1 MRTQQQPI
9 DRARLTVSSIVNTL
23 AVSRAPGP
31 GPRRSVGARVWP
43 RQVADARG
51 LGGAG
56 HRVSYTSHSRPRSN
70 LATFRDTVYDPA
82 LKAANLDDFLSH
94 AVDGSGDVV
103 LLFFPE
109 GGAWGR
115 LRLSTALVPSNTAFP
130 ALPEDVIMK
139 GMFGLAPLRYDIMAH
154 HINLNSYSTPNSVC
168 AAATA
173 PLPGYQATTMASQH
187 VSILCCY
194 TCQGSQGGDGCPA
207 DDKDTLGN
215 ASFIDHHGGPH
226 RPQL

>member
-31 GPRRSVGARVWP
+31 GPRRSVGARDGLLRPAHVRP
-43 RQVADARG
+43 PLAGAIRVHRHCGEVQVLEPGKRP
-51 LGGAG
+51 
-56 HRVSYTSHSRPRSN
+56 TSTISSAMQSTAQGT
-70 LATFRDTVYDPA
+70 LYYY
-82 LKAANLDDFLSH
+82 
-94 AVDGSGDVV
+94 
-103 LLFFPE
+103 FFPR

-139 GMFGLAPLRYDIMAH
+139 GMFGLAPLRYDIVAH

-207 DDKDTLGN
+207 DAKDTLGN